1 MQKNPRV
8 LVVEDDDSIRM
19 LLEVSLRASEFSPL
33 CFESAAAALKA
44 METAI
49 PDAAVLDIMLDGMDG
64 ITALKLMRAN
74 ARLAGVPVMMLTAK
88 DSETDKI
95 IGLDAGADDYMT
107 KPFSVL
113 ELCARVRALLR
124 RGGAAP
130 VTKRGSVLKSGSLK
144 LDLAVREATQDGRLL
159 ELTYKEFELLRE
171 LMENAPGAMSR
182 DELLQSVWGYDFIGE
197 TRTLD
202 MHIGTL
208 RHKLGDEST
217 APRYIKTVRGVGYRF
232 LGEVEKE
239 G

>member
-1 MQKNPRV
+1 MPKAPRIF
-8 LVVEDDDSIRM
+8 VVEDDESIRM
-19 LLEVSLRASEFSPL
+19 LLEVALRSSGYTV
-33 CFESAAAALKA
+33 SAFPNAADALA
-44 METAI
+44 EMENTV

-88 DSETDKI
+88 DSENDKI
-95 IGLDAGADDYMT
+95 IG
-107 KPFSVL
+107 
-113 ELCARVRALLR
+113 
-124 RGGAAP
+124 GAAP
-130 VTKRGSVLKSGSLK
+130 APKKGGVLKSGGLK
-144 LDLAVREATQDGRLL
+144 LDLAVREATRDGVLL

>member
-1 MQKNPRV
+1 MPKAPRIF
-8 LVVEDDDSIRM
+8 VVEDDESIRM
-19 LLEVSLRASEFSPL
+19 LLEVALRSSGYTV
-33 CFESAAAALKA
+33 SAFPNAADALA
-44 METAI
+44 EMENTV

-88 DSETDKI
+88 DSENDKI

-107 KPFSVL
+107 KPFSVR

-130 VTKRGSVLKSGSLK
+130 APKKGGVLKSGGLQ
-144 LDLAVREATQDGRLL
+144 LDLAVRAATRAGALL
-159 ELTYKEFELLRE
+159 ELPY
-171 LMENAPGAMSR
+171 NAPGAMSR